1 MNFRPH
7 TYIFYIQYLGFR
19 YHGWQVQPG
28 VKTIQGVLNK
38 NFRYILGPFDFTI
51 LGASRTDAGVSCCRG
66 AFQLFS
72 ESPLD
77 LEAVVAKMNL
87 VLPDDIRL
95 LEARPVPD
103 DFNIIHSVKAKSY
116 RYQFCIGEKFH
127 PFNAAN
133 MASFAFTPDI
143 GLMQEALHLFLGTH
157 DFRRYCS
164 QDKVTENYKRE
175 IFEIDIF
182 SHPLAGM
189 GDIPKKSYV
198 FRIVGKGFLRYQ
210 IRIMMAAL
218 LEIGR
223 ENLHFQ
229 DIQDALL
236 SDDASPI
243 APPAPAHGLLLEDVV
258 F

>member
-1 MNFRPH
+1 MNFRPY

-28 VKTIQGVLNK
+28 VKTIQGILNK
-38 NFRYILGPFDFTI
+38 NFRYVLGPFDFTI
-51 LGASRTDAGVSCCRG
+51 LGASRTDAGVSCNRG

-77 LEAVVAKMNL
+77 LEAVLTKMNL
-87 VLPDDIRL
+87 ILPDDIKL
-95 LEARPVPD
+95 LEATPVAD

-116 RYQFCIGEKFH
+116 QYHFSIGEKFH

-133 MASFAFTPDI
+133 MASFSCNPDI
-143 GLMQEALHLFLGTH
+143 AVMKEALHLFLGTH

-175 IFEIDIF
+175 IFDAAIF
-182 SHPLAGM
+182 LHPMAGR
-189 GDIPKKSYV
+189 GDVPHQSYV
-198 FRIVGKGFLRYQ
+198 FRIIGKGFLRYQ

-218 LEIGR
+218 VELGR
-223 ENLHFQ
+223 GNLSLQ
-229 DIQDALL
+229 DIQDSL
-236 SDDASPI
+236 ASEDSIPI
-243 APPAPAHGLLLEDVV
+243 APPVPAHGLILEEVV